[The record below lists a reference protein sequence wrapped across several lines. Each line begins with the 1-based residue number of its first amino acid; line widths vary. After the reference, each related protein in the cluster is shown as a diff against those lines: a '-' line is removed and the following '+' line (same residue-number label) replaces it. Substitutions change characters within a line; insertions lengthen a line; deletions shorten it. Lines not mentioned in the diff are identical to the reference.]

1 MFLCIF
7 GSCQP
12 RYYGPALA
20 SAILSC
26 SGQGAVISPLLP
38 VEIQQGKLSGR
49 QISQIPDVSASQSE
63 TENVHNFVIDHRF
76 TLALNCNAGSDGVVT
91 VSLSSPPTFAT
102 HIPHISGFPDG
113 LSDSHNDLE
122 SSLTSTGP
130 TMTQLQGRPALPS
143 EGPLDP
149 PDAALSTHQTRQE
162 GQPSAGL
169 QDHAGDCST
178 TMKTSHSAQT
188 TTSSTSKCGCS
199 TTSSTTL
206 HSSAC
211 ESTAQAFTQKTS
223 TSTTVQ
229 STTVSPCETS
239 SVIEMSVMTNT
250 SSPTTTTTTT
260 ATAKSTVSK
269 SEDTTCDTPLT
280 APTPTSHTFSTTSPC
295 SNSVESSYEGNIH
308 VPKLPTHS
316 LSLFSNTT
324 VTTSTLPDSTAAMSA
339 SSSCDTLSSSL
350 VGVLTTTSSSSVSDL
365 SITSST
371 HSSTS
376 LTTSAISSPT
386 SASTTLSFS
395 STTGE
400 TSACETSYIS
410 SKSSCSSS
418 SAKTPI
424 VTSLLSSSRPTPEL
438 AAYTTNELP
447 QAYDTFTPVKLP
459 SYAKAPPQYSEVAT
473 VKAGSQ
479 TPRSSFAATTS
490 SSSALSTESSAISS
504 ITSSTTTN
512 SVPSY
517 GYHSE
522 AASKTHAS
530 SSDES
535 AASQGPS
542 PSFIGEEYPS
552 GTVSPL
558 SSVPGNQVGIT
569 ASSGSKSQI
578 PGIETVPLPS
588 PPSKSS
594 SVWISR
600 PPITTQML
608 PIGGPP
614 ILFVTIIEPDSDG
627 NLETSVLTVSE
638 QSPWQTA
645 MPRAEGSQAFLQAR
659 VDGYR
664 MGMASDGL
672 TRQLKEQDITIPA
685 FTPNNQTLTSVVA
698 ASNVTSREE
707 AVETVMP
714 TAILPVLVS
723 SATRMVGSI
732 YLTIAFC
739 ILLSFLS
746 YQ

>member
-26 SGQGAVISPLLP
+26 SGRGAVISPLLP
-38 VEIQQGKLSGR
+38 VEIQQSKLSGR
-49 QISQIPDVSASQSE
+49 QLSQIPDTSASQSD
-63 TENVHNFVIDHRF
+63 TENVHNFVIDHKF

-113 LSDSHNDLE
+113 RSESHNDLE
-122 SSLTSTGP
+122 SSQTSTGP

-149 PDAALSTHQTRQE
+149 ADTALSTDQTRQ
-162 GQPSAGL
+162 GQPSAVL
-169 QDHAGDCST
+169 QVHDSDCST
-178 TMKTSHSAQT
+178 TMKTSHLAQT
-188 TTSSTSKCGCS
+188 TTSTTSKCGCS
-199 TTSSTTL
+199 TRSSTTM

-211 ESTAQAFTQKTS
+211 ESTALGFTQETPTS
-223 TSTTVQ
+223 TAVQ

-239 SVIEMSVMTNT
+239 SVIEMSVMTNS
-250 SSPTTTTTTT
+250 SSPTTATTTTIPP
-260 ATAKSTVSK
+260 KSTVSTAD
-269 SEDTTCDTPLT
+269 DTSCDTPLT
-280 APTPTSHTFSTTSPC
+280 TPTPTSHTFSTTSPC

-308 VPKLPTHS
+308 IPKLPTHS

-324 VTTSTLPDSTAAMSA
+324 TTASSTLPDSTAAASS

-350 VGVLTTTSSSSVSDL
+350 VGVLTTTSSSLASDL
-365 SITSST
+365 AITSST
-371 HSSTS
+371 SSSTS
-376 LTTSAISSPT
+376 LTTSAISSPL
-386 SASTTLSFS
+386 SASTTFPFS
-395 STTGE
+395 SATGK
-400 TSACETSYIS
+400 TSACETSSLS
-410 SKSSCSSS
+410 SKSSSSS
-418 SAKTPI
+418 SSVKTSS
-424 VTSLLSSSRPTPEL
+424 VASSLSSSLPTPKL

-459 SYAKAPPQYSEVAT
+459 SYANAPPQYSEVAT

-479 TPRSSFAATTS
+479 TPRSNSAATTS
-490 SSSALSTESSAISS
+490 SSSTLSTESSATSS
-504 ITSSTTTN
+504 ITSSTTKY

-517 GYHSE
+517 GYHFE
-522 AASKTHAS
+522 AASKMQVSSSGKSAS
-530 SSDES
+530 SHE
-535 AASQGPS
+535 GS
-542 PSFIGEEYPS
+542 PSSVGEEYPG

-558 SSVPGNQVGIT
+558 SSVPGNQVEIT
-569 ASSGSKSQI
+569 ASSATKSQI

-594 SVWISR
+594 SVWLSR
-600 PPITTQML
+600 PPVTTQML

-614 ILFVTIIEPDSDG
+614 VLFVTVIESDSNG

-638 QSPWQTA
+638 QSPWQTS
-645 MPRAEGSQAFLQAR
+645 MPRAEGSQEILQAR

-664 MGMASDGL
+664 MSMASGGL
-672 TRQLKEQDITIPA
+672 TRQLKEQDITIPV
-685 FTPNNQTLTSVVA
+685 FIPNNQTSTLI
-698 ASNVTSREE
+698 ASNVTTREE
-707 AVETVMP
+707 AMETVMP

-723 SATRMVGSI
+723 SATRMTGSI

-739 ILLSFLS
+739 FLLSFLS
-746 YQ
+746 C